1 MDPRSE
7 GSDPR
12 SEGTDYV
19 PNSIPYVPE
28 HRSELCVSEA
38 HSQQLLGMLRS
49 FRERGLLFD
58 FTITVQDQT
67 FPCHRCVLAACSDFF
82 RAMFELD
89 MRECGDRMVTL
100 GNQSPEAV
108 RCFLDFCYC
117 GEMVV
122 THENVDMLFQ
132 LASFLQV
139 SVLFRACSDFLTGT
153 LELSNCLMLLA
164 LAEGYG
170 SASLLQQANEFVV
183 QNFHDLSMTTDFL
196 DMPLGVLELC
206 LGSDSLS
213 VPSEEVAVRSS
224 LRWTSHN
231 LQTRQRLLPRL
242 LALLRLHHVPTHTLQ
257 ALART
262 ENLLSGDQLCVSLVS
277 DAVSRQTQLSGL
289 LPDARPAT
297 TQSYIY
303 IHKTEEN
310 GDIHHSFCY
319 CLDTDQWRE
328 LPQGQGVGFS
338 MTPDPSGSSLTSYA
352 EKLFVTGGCRGN
364 CCRTVR
370 LHVAEPFHDATAE
383 VWCYCPVTHTCTPAP
398 DMGKP
403 RTMHTAITTL
413 DRLYVLGGRTRGERE
428 GTPSLMEVE
437 YYDPLA
443 KTWTSVS
450 PLPTA
455 IYYPEASAC
464 GSIIYTLGSSVEISD
479 SFNPSLDCFL
489 RYDAVSDQ
497 WSHLVAEFGQFFHAT
512 LVKAVSVNNILHLC
526 DLSTYKV
533 YSFCPETCV
542 WQGEGSF
549 ECAGFNA
556 GSVGVANRIY
566 ILGGDYSPDEI
577 TDEVQVYHSGRGQW
591 EEVTPMPRP
600 LTEFHCQVIS
610 FNRYRDPWGGRDM

>member
-12 SEGTDYV
+12 SEGTDCV
-19 PNSIPYVPE
+19 PNGIPYVPE

-108 RCFLDFCYC
+108 RCFLDFCYS

-139 SVLFRACSDFLTGT
+139 PVLFRACSDFLIGT

-183 QNFHDLSMTTDFL
+183 QNFHDLSMTPDFL
-196 DMPLGVLELC
+196 DMPLGVLEVC

-224 LRWTSHN
+224 LRWTSHD

-310 GDIHHSFCY
+310 GEIHHSFCY
-319 CLDTDQWRE
+319 SLDTDQWRE
-328 LPQGQGVGFS
+328 LPQGQGEGFS

-403 RTMHTAITTL
+403 RTMHTAVTTL

-428 GTPSLMEVE
+428 GAPSLMESTTTPWPKPGPPSVLC
-437 YYDPLA
+437 PLLSTTQKPVRA
-443 KTWTSVS
+443 AASSTHWVRQWRYRTPSTLRWTVSCATTLFLTSGATWWQSLVSFSTPPWSRLCPSTTLYTSVTCLRIRCTVS
-450 PLPTA
+450 VQRLV
-455 IYYPEASAC
+455 C
-464 GSIIYTLGSSVEISD
+464 GKGRGRSSVPGSTQAPWAWPTEST
-479 SFNPSLDCFL
+479 SWEETTHLMRSLTKSKC
-489 RYDAVSDQ
+489 
-497 WSHLVAEFGQFFHAT
+497 T
-512 LVKAVSVNNILHLC
+512 
-526 DLSTYKV
+526 T
-533 YSFCPETCV
+533 
-542 WQGEGSF
+542 
-549 ECAGFNA
+549 
-556 GSVGVANRIY
+556 VGGA
-566 ILGGDYSPDEI
+566 
-577 TDEVQVYHSGRGQW
+577 SGRK
-591 EEVTPMPRP
+591 
-600 LTEFHCQVIS
+600 
-610 FNRYRDPWGGRDM
+610 

>member
-1 MDPRSE
+1 M
-7 GSDPR
+7 
-12 SEGTDYV
+12 
-19 PNSIPYVPE
+19 
-28 HRSELCVSEA
+28 
-38 HSQQLLGMLRS
+38 
-49 FRERGLLFD
+49 
-58 FTITVQDQT
+58 
-67 FPCHRCVLAACSDFF
+67 
-82 RAMFELD
+82 
-89 MRECGDRMVTL
+89 
-100 GNQSPEAV
+100 
-108 RCFLDFCYC
+108 
-117 GEMVV
+117 
-122 THENVDMLFQ
+122 
-132 LASFLQV
+132 
-139 SVLFRACSDFLTGT
+139 
-153 LELSNCLMLLA
+153 
-164 LAEGYG
+164 
-170 SASLLQQANEFVV
+170 
-183 QNFHDLSMTTDFL
+183 
-196 DMPLGVLELC
+196 
-206 LGSDSLS
+206 
-213 VPSEEVAVRSS
+213 RSS
-224 LRWTSHN
+224 LRWTSHD

-310 GDIHHSFCY
+310 GEIHHSFCY
-319 CLDTDQWRE
+319 SLDTDQWRE
-328 LPQGQGVGFS
+328 LPQGQGEGFS

-403 RTMHTAITTL
+403 RTMHTAVTTL

-428 GTPSLMEVE
+428 GAPSLMEVE

-512 LVKAVSVNNILHLC
+512 LVKAVSVNNTLHLC

-610 FNRYRDPWGGRDM
+610 FNRYRDPWGGRDT